1 MVEYSTVF
9 AVVSTILSLGM
20 SEMPLNKGEARRRAL
35 PYPLPRLPLLHSLGH
50 SLQAALR
57 GITL

>member
-20 SEMPLNKGEARRRAL
+20 SETPLNKGEARRLVL
-35 PYPLPRLPLLHSLGH
+35 PYPLPRLPLLHGY

>member
-20 SEMPLNKGEARRRAL
+20 SEMPLNKGGVRRQVL
-35 PYPLPRLPLLHSLGH
+35 PCPLPRLPLLHSLGY